1 MKTQSKFLNSK
12 SISIAIL
19 FVVTLLALLTQ
30 NMMAAILTPIMND
43 YQISASTAGWLTTIY
58 SLIASILVPVSAF
71 FTKRY
76 SCRQL
81 FTISMLIFTIGSF
94 LGIIA
99 PNFEVLLS
107 SRILQGIGTSIL
119 MSLLQIA
126 IYYSYSIEQ
135 RNKLMGIV
143 GVSMGFAPAF
153 GPVLSG
159 FMSDVWSWKSIFL
172 FLAIAGAVLL
182 SLSLLLLK
190 NLTKQDDNCILDK
203 ISMLLSSIGFSIFM
217 LGISFISQFGLK
229 NAVTLSCLTAGLL
242 IIFLFVRRQFRI
254 SQPLLQLSILQNK
267 GMQTGTLFT
276 FLLFTAFNG
285 ISVVLPLYMQK
296 FMGVSAS
303 VSGIVT
309 FPGAMLVAVAS
320 LISGFLADKFG
331 FYRLTSV
338 ASIMLCIGTGM
349 LMTLSTGSPL
359 GMIVLIQCIRNFSI
373 GLLIMPVTTW
383 ALNHLS
389 ISLAS
394 DGTAIINTVRQISGA
409 VGTSCMLMLLELWGV
424 PAAFSFSLALSLLS
438 LIIAV
443 WKIKD

>member
-1 MKTQSKFLNSK
+1 MKTQSKFLNSNF
-12 SISIAIL
+12 ISIAIL
-19 FVVTLLALLTQ
+19 FVGTLLGLLTQ

-58 SLIASILVPVSAF
+58 SLIASILIPVSAF

-99 PNFEVLLS
+99 SNFEVLLF

-126 IYYSYSIEQ
+126 IYYSCSIEQ

-159 FMSDVWSWKSIFL
+159 FMSDLWSWKSIFV

-182 SLSLLLLK
+182 FLSLLLLK
-190 NLTKQDDNCILDK
+190 NLTRQEDHCTLDK
-203 ISMLLSSIGFSIFM
+203 ISLLLSSIGFSVFM

-229 NAVTLSCLTAGLL
+229 SATTLSCLAVGLL
-242 IIFLFVRRQFRI
+242 IIFLFVRRQFCI
-254 SQPLLQLSILQNK
+254 SQPLLQLNTLKNK

-309 FPGAMLVAVAS
+309 FPGAVLVAVAS

-331 FYRLTSV
+331 FYRLTSA

-349 LMTLSTGSPL
+349 LMTLNTGSPL
-359 GMIVLIQCIRNFSI
+359 GMIALIQCIRNFSI

-383 ALNHLS
+383 ALNHLG
-389 ISLAS
+389 ISLTS

-409 VGTSCMLMLLELWGV
+409 VGTSCMLMLLELFGV
-424 PAAFSFSLALSLLS
+424 TAAFSFSLALSLLS